1 MSGFKESAG
10 TMTLYFKM
18 NRHLQMMLQHGLF
31 HLHIIVI
38 VILEE
43 KVVEVVVKTN
53 EKVVAEAEVVVKS
66 NEKVVAEA
74 DVFNEKVVAEVVVRM
89 NEMLVAEAEVVNEKV
104 VAEAVLLIK
113 TKKKEVAKV
122 VEIVDYWDKGKGTGI
137 SSISNILNH

>member
-53 EKVVAEAEVVVKS
+53 KKVVAEAEVVVKS

-74 DVFNEKVVAEVVVRM
+74 EVVNKKVVAEVV
-89 NEMLVAEAEVVNEKV
+89 
-104 VAEAVLLIK
+104 LLIK
-113 TKKKEVAKV
+113 TRRKRWRKWWK
-122 VEIVDYWDKGKGTGI
+122 
-137 SSISNILNH
+137 S

>member
-1 MSGFKESAG
+1 MSGFKKSAG

-43 KVVEVVVKTN
+43 KVVEVVIKTN
-53 EKVVAEAEVVVKS
+53 EKVVAEVEVVIKS

-89 NEMLVAEAEVVNEKV
+89 NEVAEAEVVNEKV

-113 TKKKEVAKV
+113 TKKKEKKEVAEV
-122 VEIVDYWDKGKGTGI
+122 VEIID
-137 SSISNILNH
+137 

>member
-1 MSGFKESAG
+1 
-10 TMTLYFKM
+10 MTLYFKM

-38 VILEE
+38 VVL
-43 KVVEVVVKTN
+43 

-74 DVFNEKVVAEVVVRM
+74 DVFNEKV
-89 NEMLVAEAEVVNEKV
+89 AEAEVVNEKV

-113 TKKKEVAKV
+113 TKKKEVAEV
-122 VEIVDYWDKGKGTGI
+122 VEIVD
-137 SSISNILNH
+137 

>member
-10 TMTLYFKM
+10 TMTLYIKM
-18 NRHLQMMLQHGLF
+18 NRHLRMMLQHGLF
-31 HLHIIVI
+31 HLHIIMI
-38 VILEE
+38 VVLKEE
-43 KVVEVVVKTN
+43 VVEVVVKT
-53 EKVVAEAEVVVKS
+53 

-113 TKKKEVAKV
+113 TKKKEVAEV
-122 VEIVDYWDKGKGTGI
+122 VEIVDY
-137 SSISNILNH
+137 

>member
-1 MSGFKESAG
+1 MSGFKESVG
-10 TMTLYFKM
+10 TMILYFKM

-43 KVVEVVVKTN
+43 EVVEVVVKL
-53 EKVVAEAEVVVKS
+53 

-74 DVFNEKVVAEVVVRM
+74 DVVIRM

-104 VAEAVLLIK
+104 VAEAEVVNEKVVAEAVLLIK
-113 TKKKEVAKV
+113 MKKKEVAEV
-122 VEIVDYWDKGKGTGI
+122 VEIVD
-137 SSISNILNH
+137 

>member
-10 TMTLYFKM
+10 TMTLYIKM
-18 NRHLQMMLQHGLF
+18 NRHLRMMLQHGLF
-31 HLHIIVI
+31 YLHIIVI

-43 KVVEVVVKTN
+43 KVVEVVIKTN
-53 EKVVAEAEVVVKS
+53 EKVVVEAEVVIKS
-66 NEKVVAEA
+66 
-74 DVFNEKVVAEVVVRM
+74 

-122 VEIVDYWDKGKGTGI
+122 VEIVD
-137 SSISNILNH
+137 

>member
-10 TMTLYFKM
+10 MMTLYFKI

-43 KVVEVVVKTN
+43 KVVEVIIKTN
-53 EKVVAEAEVVVKS
+53 EKVVAEAEVVVKL
-66 NEKVVAEA
+66 NKKVVAEA

-89 NEMLVAEAEVVNEKV
+89 NEILVTEAEVINEKV
-104 VAEAVLLIK
+104 VVEAVLLIK
-113 TKKKEVAKV
+113 TKKKEVAEV
-122 VEIVDYWDKGKGTGI
+122 VEIVDY
-137 SSISNILNH
+137 

>member
-53 EKVVAEAEVVVKS
+53 EKVVAEA
-66 NEKVVAEA
+66 
-74 DVFNEKVVAEVVVRM
+74 DVFNEKMVAKVVVRM

-113 TKKKEVAKV
+113 TKKKEVEEV
-122 VEIVDYWDKGKGTGI
+122 VEIIDY
-137 SSISNILNH
+137 

>member
-18 NRHLQMMLQHGLF
+18 NRHLQMMLQHRLF

-74 DVFNEKVVAEVVVRM
+74 NVFNEKVVAEVV
-89 NEMLVAEAEVVNEKV
+89 VVNEKV

-113 TKKKEVAKV
+113 TKKKE
-122 VEIVDYWDKGKGTGI
+122 
-137 SSISNILNH
+137 

>member
-1 MSGFKESAG
+1 MAGFKESAG
-10 TMTLYFKM
+10 TMTLYIKM
-18 NRHLQMMLQHGLF
+18 NRHLRMMLQHGLF

-38 VILEE
+38 VVLEKE
-43 KVVEVVVKTN
+43 VVKVVIKTN

-104 VAEAVLLIK
+104 VAEAVLLLLIK
-113 TKKKEVAKV
+113 TKKKEVAEV
-122 VEIVDYWDKGKGTGI
+122 VEIVDY
-137 SSISNILNH
+137 

>member
-10 TMTLYFKM
+10 TMTLYIKM

-38 VILEE
+38 VVLEE

-53 EKVVAEAEVVVKS
+53 GKVVAEAEVVV
-66 NEKVVAEA
+66 
-74 DVFNEKVVAEVVVRM
+74 RM
-89 NEMLVAEAEVVNEKV
+89 NEILVAEVVNEKV

-113 TKKKEVAKV
+113 TKKKEVAEV
-122 VEIVDYWDKGKGTGI
+122 VEIVD
-137 SSISNILNH
+137 

>member
-1 MSGFKESAG
+1 MSEFKESAG

-18 NRHLQMMLQHGLF
+18 NQHLQMMLQHGLF

-66 NEKVVAEA
+66 NK
-74 DVFNEKVVAEVVVRM
+74 KVVAEVVVRM

-113 TKKKEVAKV
+113 TKKKE
-122 VEIVDYWDKGKGTGI
+122 
-137 SSISNILNH
+137 

>member
-18 NRHLQMMLQHGLF
+18 NRHLRMMLQHGLF

-38 VILEE
+38 VILEK
-43 KVVEVVVKTN
+43 KVV
-53 EKVVAEAEVVVKS
+53 EVVVKS

-104 VAEAVLLIK
+104 
-113 TKKKEVAKV
+113 
-122 VEIVDYWDKGKGTGI
+122 EIVRSEEHT
-137 SSISNILNH
+137 SELQSP

>member
-31 HLHIIVI
+31 HLYIIMI

-43 KVVEVVVKTN
+43 KVMEVLVKTN

-66 NEKVVAEA
+66 NKKVVAEA
-74 DVFNEKVVAEVVVRM
+74 DVFNEKVVAKVVVRM

-104 VAEAVLLIK
+104 VVEAVLLIK
-113 TKKKEVAKV
+113 TKKKEVAEV
-122 VEIVDYWDKGKGTGI
+122 VEIVDY
-137 SSISNILNH
+137 

>member
-10 TMTLYFKM
+10 TMTLYIKM
-18 NRHLQMMLQHGLF
+18 NRHLRMMLQHGLF

-38 VILEE
+38 V
-43 KVVEVVVKTN
+43 VF

-104 VAEAVLLIK
+104 VAEAVLLLLIK
-113 TKKKEVAKV
+113 TKKKEVAEV
-122 VEIVDYWDKGKGTGI
+122 VEIVDY
-137 SSISNILNH
+137 

>member
-18 NRHLQMMLQHGLF
+18 NRHLQMMLQHELF

-43 KVVEVVVKTN
+43 KVVEVIVKMN
-53 EKVVAEAEVVVKS
+53 EKVVAEVELVIKS

-74 DVFNEKVVAEVVVRM
+74 DLVNEKVVAEVVVRM

-104 VAEAVLLIK
+104 VVKAVLLIK
-113 TKKKEVAKV
+113 TKKKEVAEV
-122 VEIVDYWDKGKGTGI
+122 VEIVD
-137 SSISNILNH
+137 

>member
-10 TMTLYFKM
+10 TMMLYFKM

-38 VILEE
+38 VILE
-43 KVVEVVVKTN
+43 KVVVE
-53 EKVVAEAEVVVKS
+53 
-66 NEKVVAEA
+66 
-74 DVFNEKVVAEVVVRM
+74 AEVVVRM

-113 TKKKEVAKV
+113 TKKKEVAEV
-122 VEIVDYWDKGKGTGI
+122 VKIVDY
-137 SSISNILNH
+137 

>member
-18 NRHLQMMLQHGLF
+18 NRHLQMMLQHGIF

-74 DVFNEKVVAEVVVRM
+74 DVFNEKVVAKVV
-89 NEMLVAEAEVVNEKV
+89 NEMLVAEAEVVNKKV

-113 TKKKEVAKV
+113 TKKKEVAEV
-122 VEIVDYWDKGKGTGI
+122 VEIVDY
-137 SSISNILNH
+137 

>member
-10 TMTLYFKM
+10 TMTLYIKM
-18 NRHLQMMLQHGLF
+18 NRHLRMMLQHGLF

-53 EKVVAEAEVVVKS
+53 EKVVAEA
-66 NEKVVAEA
+66 

-89 NEMLVAEAEVVNEKV
+89 NEILVAEAEVVNEKV

-113 TKKKEVAKV
+113 TKKKEVAEV
-122 VEIVDYWDKGKGTGI
+122 VEIVDY
-137 SSISNILNH
+137 

>member
-18 NRHLQMMLQHGLF
+18 NRYLQMMLQHGLF

-38 VILEE
+38 VILDE

-53 EKVVAEAEVVVKS
+53 EKVVAEVVI
-66 NEKVVAEA
+66 
-74 DVFNEKVVAEVVVRM
+74 RM
-89 NEMLVAEAEVVNEKV
+89 NEMLVAKVEVVNEKV

-113 TKKKEVAKV
+113 RRRKWWRKWWK
-122 VEIVDYWDKGKGTGI
+122 
-137 SSISNILNH
+137 S

>member
-1 MSGFKESAG
+1 MSGFKESVG

-18 NRHLQMMLQHGLF
+18 NRHLRMMLQHGLF

-43 KVVEVVVKTN
+43 KVVKVVIKTN
-53 EKVVAEAEVVVKS
+53 EKVMAEAEVVVKS

-113 TKKKEVAKV
+113 TKKKEVAEV
-122 VEIVDYWDKGKGTGI
+122 VEIVDY
-137 SSISNILNH
+137 

>member
-10 TMTLYFKM
+10 MMTLYIKM

-31 HLHIIVI
+31 HLYIIVI

-53 EKVVAEAEVVVKS
+53 GKVVAEAEVVVKS

-74 DVFNEKVVAEVVVRM
+74 DVFNKKEVAEVVVM
-89 NEMLVAEAEVVNEKV
+89 INEMLVEEAKE
-104 VAEAVLLIK
+104 IK
-113 TKKKEVAKV
+113 
-122 VEIVDYWDKGKGTGI
+122 DK
-137 SSISNILNH
+137 LM

>member
-1 MSGFKESAG
+1 MSGFKKSAG
-10 TMTLYFKM
+10 TMMLYFKM

-53 EKVVAEAEVVVKS
+53 EKMVTEAEVVVKS
-66 NEKVVAEA
+66 NEKVVAE
-74 DVFNEKVVAEVVVRM
+74 VNVLNEKVVAEVVVRM

-113 TKKKEVAKV
+113 MKKKEVAEV
-122 VEIVDYWDKGKGTGI
+122 VEIVD
-137 SSISNILNH
+137 

>member
-1 MSGFKESAG
+1 MLGFKESAG
-10 TMTLYFKM
+10 MMTLYFKM

-38 VILEE
+38 VIGEGGGS
-43 KVVEVVVKTN
+43 VVKTN

-66 NEKVVAEA
+66 NEKVVAEV

-104 VAEAVLLIK
+104 VAEADLLIK
-113 TKKKEVAKV
+113 TKKKEVAEV
-122 VEIVDYWDKGKGTGI
+122 VEIVDY
-137 SSISNILNH
+137 

>member
-10 TMTLYFKM
+10 TMTLYIKM

-38 VILEE
+38 VVLEE

-53 EKVVAEAEVVVKS
+53 GKVVAEAEVVVKS

-74 DVFNEKVVAEVVVRM
+74 DVFNEKVVAE
-89 NEMLVAEAEVVNEKV
+89 
-104 VAEAVLLIK
+104 AVLLIK
-113 TKKKEVAKV
+113 TKKKEVAEV
-122 VEIVDYWDKGKGTGI
+122 VEIVDE
-137 SSISNILNH
+137 